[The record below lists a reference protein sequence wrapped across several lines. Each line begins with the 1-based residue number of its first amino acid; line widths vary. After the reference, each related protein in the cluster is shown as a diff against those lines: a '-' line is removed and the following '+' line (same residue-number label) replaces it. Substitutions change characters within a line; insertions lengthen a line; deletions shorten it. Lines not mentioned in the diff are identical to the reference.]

1 MKRVRQ
7 ILPVIAIVGTIAVA
21 GLWARSSQADS
32 RYVVSA
38 DHIRLM
44 QADATESD
52 RFVIIDVRDERES
65 SVSILP
71 GAITLD
77 EFEGSEQHRGKT
89 AIVYC
94 TVGVRSHAYASRLR
108 EQGWEAYNY
117 KGGILDWCRQGLPLT
132 TRDGQPTDRVHTY
145 SSWYSVPA
153 GYLAI
158 AN

>member
-1 MKRVRQ
+1 MKLVRQ
-7 ILPVIAIVGTIAVA
+7 ILPIIAIVAVA
-21 GLWARSSQADS
+21 TLWIRSSREDS
-32 RYVVSA
+32 RYIVSA
-38 DHIRLM
+38 DQIRSM
-44 QADATESD
+44 QADTTESEG
-52 RFVIIDVRDERES
+52 FVLIDVRDERES

-77 EFEGSEQHRGKT
+77 EFEGSDEYRGKT

-94 TVGVRSHAYASRLR
+94 TVGVRSNTYANRLR

-117 KGGILDWCRQGLPLT
+117 KGGILDWCHQGLPLT
-132 TRDGQPTDRVHTY
+132 TRDGRPTDRVHTY

-153 GYLAI
+153 GYLAV